1 MNKETADGIIKLFVE
16 SYMASTKEKRGFAEW
31 RIEAAIKGLGLHT
44 EEIRFFEKEAV
55 SRLHYK
61 HWRRKLEEVA

>member
-16 SYMASTKEKRGFAEW
+16 SYTASTKEKRGFAEW
-31 RIEAAIKGLGLHT
+31 RIEAASKGLGLHP
-44 EEIRFFEKEAV
+44 EEVRFFEKEAV
-55 SRLHYK
+55 SRLHFK

>member
-16 SYMASTKEKRGFAEW
+16 SYTASTKEKRGFAEW

-44 EEIRFFEKEAV
+44 EEVKHLEKEAV
-55 SRLHYK
+55 SRLQYK